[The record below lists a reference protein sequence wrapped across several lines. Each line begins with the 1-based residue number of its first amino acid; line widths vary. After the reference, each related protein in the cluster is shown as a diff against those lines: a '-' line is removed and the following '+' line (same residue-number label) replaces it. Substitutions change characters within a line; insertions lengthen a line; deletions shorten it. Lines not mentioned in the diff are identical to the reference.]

1 MISIQISNGIAA
13 LQIVLLRIEMEIDM
27 ERQMTS
33 RAVLLPAL
41 LKKALHKV
49 RRTVHQPRVSISGA
63 QTMRLGSAYGGW
75 DFIDGEELHG
85 STVISCGLG
94 EDASFDVEFAA
105 KYGAQV
111 IILDPTPR
119 AIAHYQAIV
128 DRIARGELVPTTSDP
143 WHPGRYDL
151 TNIRPWQLLL
161 VRKALWI
168 EETSLKFFAPSD
180 PTHVSH
186 SIIDFQNN
194 YQMTGTHIH
203 VSALTIEAICRDHS
217 ITKLP
222 LLKLDIEGAEVDV
235 LKHMMLGKVRPS
247 QILVEFDEL
256 TRPSKRSTAR
266 FFEGHGA
273 LLNAGYQLCYRKGAN
288 YLYKHVGSSASE
300 KSP

>member
-1 MISIQISNGIAA
+1 M
-13 LQIVLLRIEMEIDM
+13 DM

-33 RAVLLPAL
+33 RAVLLPVPSIAL
-41 LKKALHKV
+41 LKKALHKF
-49 RRTVHQPRVSISGA
+49 RRALHQPRVSISGA
-63 QTMRLGSAYGGW
+63 QTVRLGSAYGGW

-151 TNIRPWQLLL
+151 SSIRPRQLLL
-161 VRKALWI
+161 IRKALWI
-168 EETSLKFFAPSD
+168 EEKSLKFFAPSD

-203 VSALTIEAICRDHS
+203 VGALTIEAICRDHG
-217 ITKLP
+217 ITNLP
-222 LLKLDIEGAEVDV
+222 LLKLDIEGAEIDV
-235 LKHMMLGKVRPS
+235 LKHMMFGKVRPS

-266 FFEGHGA
+266 FFEAHGA
-273 LLNAGYQLCYRKGAN
+273 LLNAGYQLRHRKGAN
-288 YLYKHVGSSASE
+288 YLYKRVGPICAKE
-300 KSP
+300 